1 MKFFAASFMRP
12 VLSALC
18 GLLVLTSAAE
28 GAEMTEQNTEQSPN
42 KKQNDKTKNSQKD
55 CNFNLF

>member
-28 GAEMTEQNTEQSPN
+28 GAEMTEQNW
-42 KKQNDKTKNSQKD
+42 DKVFAKSEKVD
-55 CNFNLF
+55 SSKGKF